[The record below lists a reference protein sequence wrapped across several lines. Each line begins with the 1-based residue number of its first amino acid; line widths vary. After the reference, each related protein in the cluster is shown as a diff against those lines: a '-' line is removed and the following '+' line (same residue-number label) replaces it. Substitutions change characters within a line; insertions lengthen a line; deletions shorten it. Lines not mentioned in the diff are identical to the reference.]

1 VRSLA
6 STGSRAI
13 TMMAATPTRAWTT
26 RESAVKSPKMTAT
39 RSNLNAA
46 RSPQFNAPTSTSAN
60 AIKSISRA
68 MMELLFGY
76 DLYLK
81 KFVAALAARCGG

>member
-1 VRSLA
+1 
-6 STGSRAI
+6 
-13 TMMAATPTRAWTT
+13 
-26 RESAVKSPKMTAT
+26 
-39 RSNLNAA
+39 
-46 RSPQFNAPTSTSAN
+46 
-60 AIKSISRA
+60 